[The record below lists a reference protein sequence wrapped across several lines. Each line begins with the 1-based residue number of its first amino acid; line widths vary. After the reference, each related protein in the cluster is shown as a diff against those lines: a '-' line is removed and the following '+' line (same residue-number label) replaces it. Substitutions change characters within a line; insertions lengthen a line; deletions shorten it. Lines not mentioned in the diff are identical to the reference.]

1 MKNSYRQNTTMPR
14 DSNIVPIYSPTR
26 TPAYS
31 GRNTVCVIEERP
43 NTLGCVFGFNSLI
56 IRGEKQHA

>member
-1 MKNSYRQNTTMPR
+1 MPR

-43 NTLGCVFGFNSLI
+43 NTLGCLFGFNSLI